1 MKETRLH
8 LRILLLILL
17 LLGSIGNGAWADTKN
32 VTYHVITLPFGGSGH
47 PMAVST
53 NNNEYRIE
61 AIKMTVT
68 QNDTDPIKLPS
79 ELKSPLMKYDA
90 YFYYEGATREAKKK
104 IFPSNDTEFHT
115 YTFGSATNVTGK
127 TVSELTGTDV
137 YVIYI
142 WDDDHDNLK
151 EDYGKKL
158 DITGG
163 KEYNVEFTSS
173 TGTGS
178 WFYALNMDPGR
189 GNRGQAVPSSEIKK
203 LSDLYAEEYAIVKRD
218 IGGTDRK
225 RFNFR
230 WKLTNNDPYNII
242 LQSAYNGDF
251 VYREDNYYKKNNG
264 AQYFGSMKSSTEIRA
279 NWVTNEINQAYTS
292 TTSVVIDGTK
302 RGWFRGYSGEGRA
315 SKDNGAIN
323 HLFFSFTLLNHPNE
337 DGNYTLAVSYAAN
350 LDGEDWV
357 PNSSGQYLIMQHDP
371 EKLPY
376 AGPKFMSLTA
386 ADRVNLY
393 EIRDYNFK
401 VKTPLTNTILSS
413 HFKWSDY
420 GKDSLLINYVPD
432 TLLRKYTTFDG
443 TYADA
448 AFTTERTTFYS
459 LYSNDEPDVSKPRD
473 IWLKYSVSASIPF
486 EAGNSSATYD
496 ALKWYNIYVN
506 KEEKYSTWYDYENED
521 HKYFNTS
528 EGHSKYRHE
537 SHFAFIGD
545 PYELRVVNRK
555 TTEDAS
561 NNLRYMKLSAPATDP
576 LVSGTSDEYTYPAL
590 TKGTALIIGNK
601 YYTTDPSTN
610 PDQFTAGVSV
620 GGGYYEHEYV
630 GRVSD
635 GSNYYEEK
643 DQYEAVPAGTLTAG
657 KVYYT
662 SVEGNG
668 IFISNGTESAT
679 GTNYYEYV
687 KNYVAVLNGT
697 PLTIGKTYYTSDAG
711 DGKFVAAYLVA
722 SGTDYHERL
731 CSSNWEIIYDNN
743 TGDFANCFRLRQCKT
758 FANPVAIGWGTT
770 GNRPLNG
777 DGSGSS
783 TMARLSVLELP
794 LMDYYY
800 YIVDKSG
807 RIAVMAKEEQIT
819 GTTLNYA
826 AIPEVIRSSFLYG
839 GTLTFKTYAS
849 SDMTTVGEG
858 MTVDL
863 STSAF
868 TTITITNSDE
878 ANQYKNHI
886 FVTYTD
892 LPALLQTRLVDD
904 DSHSFN
910 VILNNKYIYYDAG
923 TIKSKS
929 NFNAEGDSPGH
940 AENLWVLGGEDPYAM
955 IIRNKGAGLKTDK
968 EKEKYVKVTDW
979 AAGTITWV
987 ADDTEATRFIIK
999 SSTIEDA
1006 YEVMATTSVAKDGSS
1021 KIDVANSVDASVTYY
1036 NIGRVED
1043 GEGIT
1048 TVKMYDNA
1056 TYAHGY
1062 AEIRFQLKKS
1072 SAKAVKYILIDRSN
1086 NELLE
1091 ETGRFVIE
1099 DAPMIPAE
1107 IFSPL
1112 VGYKNYTY
1120 WRENPIVAHEL
1131 VPSTPKYGENERFSK
1146 YYTNAD
1152 WENNDI
1158 TVYITYVANDLVD
1171 LNHTTMYLLKFEQGD
1186 QFRQEDG
1193 SDGLLADPSK
1203 FTGTDAEKKALYQAV
1218 YPYCSGDCNFFI
1230 YGQKQYELQQE
1241 GAASTRTRWAWYV
1254 ESSNNDPY
1262 HVKILT
1268 RQTETYDGLERSGYF
1283 STRTFSDYDDGKTVV
1298 TALVWPNISG
1308 VQSTEYMVLGNVGQ
1322 YQLVTTYPI
1331 AIDKN
1336 DDGDTSDEG
1345 ENDRYVVKS
1354 FEQYWK
1360 TYDTVKKK
1368 LLDKEQDLLKLC
1380 VEKDRTDRPDGSI
1393 EVPLEPASLRD
1404 ALKNIYGFHSY
1415 DKMAYAKRWN
1425 GYNASGEKKKGWES
1439 VEHWF
1444 QTINM
1449 GSGYFDLIPTTIDPA
1464 LILLDQHGWEIMRKP
1479 LPSGP
1484 DDPNKAHKYEVLGAY
1499 DSPMVKE
1506 YIFWASAKKRSG
1518 LHQYYLMD
1526 KRIGGDFTSTSL
1538 TSLPPYDSENVKDAK
1553 GNHNDEYVTYIVK
1566 EEYANTYTPSTK
1578 VGTEFLISQGDDL
1591 AKKGASGN
1599 KVSVVPDPGSVS
1611 QYIINNIGSLKEELW
1626 YVKPNADI
1634 DTEMGYGTTAH
1645 SWTEEGDANPNAYDV
1660 APYKNNQVAS
1670 IISVASEV
1678 KKYGGFSFS
1687 NGFDP
1692 YNIQI
1697 SSVGADTKYFTMAMT
1712 SAKVEEGAMY
1722 GDYTGSSTSVSLAD
1736 KTTTTVVGNGYDNSK
1751 WAMTNQTFMAV
1762 QDAEGNMQLM
1772 PRFDHNLR
1780 MRDFGSLVTPT
1791 AEAGDPDK
1799 LKETVTRLYR
1809 PFVYNYRIIDN
1820 EGHESLRYQSGGD
1833 LLAQTPDHFKSPLA
1847 KDFKYYKNL
1856 TYNSSTKIYTEV
1868 ANKTNISSK
1877 EITASLAGAGL
1888 TASGI
1893 DANNVYVRYAYDED
1907 ADNQHILQGK
1917 WLTMQLNEQDV
1928 KYTSGTGIVKGDDK
1942 PNPVVGNTNQTWQ
1955 WKFLMNPYLAP
1966 DPYAVQ
1972 VFSRLTAEKDK
1983 PMSTGTLADGLVT
1996 AQIDGTANYDQHF
2009 ALLSH
2014 EDGYYALAVAR
2025 TEDHANYYFLN
2036 GAGLS
2041 TPASATTKLESG
2053 VTGATGNFDA
2063 KKSQIQLFD
2072 DVVNTYTYKVYT
2084 NDDLVSPTHDGKYGV
2099 LAISDTQSQNEAD
2112 EYMFVPTLP
2121 PTIKTPLLND
2131 DQFIYYESED
2141 DMGTPAKEIKTLY
2154 GLYDGEVY
2162 VRYKAYD
2169 PSVSNYLVPN
2179 DRNNPT
2185 GSDPVDK
2192 GDKSNDA
2199 PLRLDN
2205 VLPYNIIWYQDN
2217 MMKANG
2223 AAIDYTVDQELQ
2235 NDERYIWTFEGDDPY
2250 AIKIRHRSTNKY
2262 VHEKT
2267 TPMNECELSET
2278 PTTFMLLNRDGY
2290 EYGVLAKTGD
2300 KTTMLSGNGNEL
2312 TTTTPTKFII
2322 FSLGTLKVVYHLV
2335 LANIGN
2341 TQEIAYRH
2349 RDIGEETDEN
2359 YSKEAAYRWNETDG
2373 GYTDAWDS
2381 STDKIAIEGTTKR
2394 NLSNTDYQLGDEGGV
2409 NYPQLDGTSVTTY
2422 YCKDVG
2428 PISLGDSLTVP
2439 NEFERPNVNYFFVVR
2454 EICDDL
2460 STPNVALNTKYKGLQ
2475 LLSKEMSMNED
2486 LIGKIIY
2493 IDIVYRFNT
2502 DLESN
2507 NGNDFIKSIAENKWY
2522 TLETNVNGKTYLAQ
2536 YTNAWGFELK
2546 EGRGSHFTNDF
2557 LWTPIGDPYGFQL
2570 MNRYMDVNSGDYN
2583 LGEKNRAIFSRHFL
2597 NNVDDDE
2604 VGHDSDI
2611 HTGGQQI
2618 LMGNFE
2624 NDGKNDK
2631 KLVVVGKADGPINPY
2646 PTSTVATNSVYEL
2659 LQYSDDPNMV
2669 GYFKFHPVANTK
2681 NQTQVYFGPAE
2692 ADDDGDGVNNYL
2704 IRLKTASAPF
2714 MFGLS
2719 PELFKPYFDRAGYVG
2734 GLTKEAYNKA
2744 ENQDLVVALKSDD
2757 PVLTSAQLMRAQA
2770 LVYNSENIVPFATG
2784 YYRLHSP
2791 LGISGID
2798 PSRYVS
2804 GYTHKTELTGGEG
2817 GTPIPM
2823 HFYEENSSR
2832 QRQFT
2837 DFKDGG
2843 FTPSPATCGDLSI
2856 LPVERD
2862 PASIFYFEKVGESE
2876 IPGTV
2881 PTADK
2886 ARYNLG
2892 TVSTQGLYVKGQKG
2906 QVTISGTPPSAS
2918 PSDPNIEETGERP
2931 AAVMTDVKGNATK
2944 LFVMDLGGGV
2954 LLIHDNVTQL
2964 GRRYLKYLSYD
2975 YSNDTEGNSTI
2986 YDMKLTNHTHT
2997 DHAKFC
3003 MQPVQM
3009 SATKGINELPLT
3021 LNLNKGGD
3029 GYYYATFCAPFDVLL
3044 TDADNDAAFVC
3055 KVWDTEIIHLK
3066 KVGKFNTE
3074 ANGCPTAYKG
3084 NNRFVPAGTPVIIRS
3099 KNSSVTMALPTT
3111 VPSTTLADYYK
3122 NTLENV
3128 FTGEY
3133 LEQLLATESTGD
3145 DDHNNDVFVFGL
3157 PMKGTVTRDANYY
3170 TEADANNGRV
3180 TVSLPQH
3187 EETGVG
3193 FYVNV
3198 NYNRESA
3205 ADMGS
3210 WQRNNRY
3217 VYGNRIYYRA
3227 VAPSGS
3233 RRQTSSL
3240 DFIPVVFDDDDD
3252 EEDKPIEESLRNISA
3267 NGYVYDLQGRCVAS
3281 GEAVRNG
3288 SWRNMVAPGVY
3299 IVNGKK
3305 VKL

>member
-1 MKETRLH
+1 MKIMSH
-8 LRILLLILL
+8 
-17 LLGSIGNGAWADTKN
+17 SADVKSKTDPDNTKHQN
-32 VTYHVITLPFGGSGH
+32 FFRTYLVNYGGSNH
-47 PMAVST
+47 V
-53 NNNEYRIE
+53 
-61 AIKMTVT
+61 
-68 QNDTDPIKLPS
+68 
-79 ELKSPLMKYDA
+79 
-90 YFYYEGATREAKKK
+90 
-104 IFPSNDTEFHT
+104 
-115 YTFGSATNVTGK
+115 VTG
-127 TVSELTGTDV
+127 LTTKHAD
-137 YVIYI
+137 
-142 WDDDHDNLK
+142 
-151 EDYGKKL
+151 
-158 DITGG
+158 
-163 KEYNVEFTSS
+163 
-173 TGTGS
+173 
-178 WFYALNMDPGR
+178 
-189 GNRGQAVPSSEIKK
+189 
-203 LSDLYAEEYAIVKRD
+203 
-218 IGGTDRK
+218 
-225 RFNFR
+225 
-230 WKLTNNDPYNII
+230 
-242 LQSAYNGDF
+242 
-251 VYREDNYYKKNNG
+251 
-264 AQYFGSMKSSTEIRA
+264 
-279 NWVTNEINQAYTS
+279 
-292 TTSVVIDGTK
+292 VID
-302 RGWFRGYSGEGRA
+302 
-315 SKDNGAIN
+315 
-323 HLFFSFTLLNHPNE
+323 
-337 DGNYTLAVSYAAN
+337 
-350 LDGEDWV
+350 
-357 PNSSGQYLIMQHDP
+357 Q
-371 EKLPY
+371 
-376 AGPKFMSLTA
+376 
-386 ADRVNLY
+386 
-393 EIRDYNFK
+393 
-401 VKTPLTNTILSS
+401 
-413 HFKWSDY
+413 
-420 GKDSLLINYVPD
+420 
-432 TLLRKYTTFDG
+432 
-443 TYADA
+443 
-448 AFTTERTTFYS
+448 
-459 LYSNDEPDVSKPRD
+459 
-473 IWLKYSVSASIPF
+473 
-486 EAGNSSATYD
+486 
-496 ALKWYNIYVN
+496 
-506 KEEKYSTWYDYENED
+506 
-521 HKYFNTS
+521 
-528 EGHSKYRHE
+528 
-537 SHFAFIGD
+537 
-545 PYELRVVNRK
+545 
-555 TTEDAS
+555 
-561 NNLRYMKLSAPATDP
+561 AP
-576 LVSGTSDEYTYPAL
+576 
-590 TKGTALIIGNK
+590 
-601 YYTTDPSTN
+601 
-610 PDQFTAGVSV
+610 
-620 GGGYYEHEYV
+620 
-630 GRVSD
+630 
-635 GSNYYEEK
+635 
-643 DQYEAVPAGTLTAG
+643 
-657 KVYYT
+657 
-662 SVEGNG
+662 
-668 IFISNGTESAT
+668 
-679 GTNYYEYV
+679 
-687 KNYVAVLNGT
+687 
-697 PLTIGKTYYTSDAG
+697 
-711 DGKFVAAYLVA
+711 
-722 SGTDYHERL
+722 
-731 CSSNWEIIYDNN
+731 
-743 TGDFANCFRLRQCKT
+743 
-758 FANPVAIGWGTT
+758 
-770 GNRPLNG
+770 
-777 DGSGSS
+777 
-783 TMARLSVLELP
+783 
-794 LMDYYY
+794 
-800 YIVDKSG
+800 
-807 RIAVMAKEEQIT
+807 
-819 GTTLNYA
+819 
-826 AIPEVIRSSFLYG
+826 
-839 GTLTFKTYAS
+839 
-849 SDMTTVGEG
+849 
-858 MTVDL
+858 
-863 STSAF
+863 
-868 TTITITNSDE
+868 
-878 ANQYKNHI
+878 
-886 FVTYTD
+886 
-892 LPALLQTRLVDD
+892 
-904 DSHSFN
+904 
-910 VILNNKYIYYDAG
+910 
-923 TIKSKS
+923 
-929 NFNAEGDSPGH
+929 
-940 AENLWVLGGEDPYAM
+940 
-955 IIRNKGAGLKTDK
+955 
-968 EKEKYVKVTDW
+968 
-979 AAGTITWV
+979 
-987 ADDTEATRFIIK
+987 
-999 SSTIEDA
+999 
-1006 YEVMATTSVAKDGSS
+1006 
-1021 KIDVANSVDASVTYY
+1021 
-1036 NIGRVED
+1036 
-1043 GEGIT
+1043 
-1048 TVKMYDNA
+1048 
-1056 TYAHGY
+1056 
-1062 AEIRFQLKKS
+1062 
-1072 SAKAVKYILIDRSN
+1072 
-1086 NELLE
+1086 
-1091 ETGRFVIE
+1091 
-1099 DAPMIPAE
+1099 
-1107 IFSPL
+1107 
-1112 VGYKNYTY
+1112 
-1120 WRENPIVAHEL
+1120 
-1131 VPSTPKYGENERFSK
+1131 
-1146 YYTNAD
+1146 
-1152 WENNDI
+1152 
-1158 TVYITYVANDLVD
+1158 
-1171 LNHTTMYLLKFEQGD
+1171 
-1186 QFRQEDG
+1186 
-1193 SDGLLADPSK
+1193 
-1203 FTGTDAEKKALYQAV
+1203 
-1218 YPYCSGDCNFFI
+1218 
-1230 YGQKQYELQQE
+1230 
-1241 GAASTRTRWAWYV
+1241 
-1254 ESSNNDPY
+1254 
-1262 HVKILT
+1262 
-1268 RQTETYDGLERSGYF
+1268 
-1283 STRTFSDYDDGKTVV
+1283 
-1298 TALVWPNISG
+1298 
-1308 VQSTEYMVLGNVGQ
+1308 TEYMVLRA
-1322 YQLVTTYPI
+1322 P
-1331 AIDKN
+1331 
-1336 DDGDTSDEG
+1336 
-1345 ENDRYVVKS
+1345 NDRYKLVTLNEIEGAPENGSYGKRQTVNT

-1888 TASGI
+1888 TTPSVT
-1893 DANNVYVRYAYDED
+1893 DANIVYVRYAYDEEAD
-1907 ADNQHILQGK
+1907 AQDILKGK
-1917 WLTMQLNEQDV
+1917 WLTMKLNDQDAIYV
-1928 KYTSGTGIVKGDDK
+1928 TGEGIKKSGDEK
-1942 PNPVVGNTNQTWQ
+1942 PDPVDGNIDRAWQ
-1955 WKFLMNPYLAP
+1955 WKFLKNPYLTP

-1972 VFSRLTAEKDK
+1972 VFNRLAAEKDK
-1983 PMSTGTLADGLVT
+1983 PMGSSVLDGTIIVT
-1996 AQIDGTANYDQHF
+1996 ANASPYQRF

-2014 EDGYYALAVAR
+2014 TSNGFALAVAG
-2025 TEDHANYYFLN
+2025 TEDNEHYYFLQ
-2036 GAGLS
+2036 GVGTDGTVITSSKA
-2041 TPASATTKLESG
+2041 ATVREETG
-2053 VTGATGNFDA
+2053 VKCVTCSFSD
-2063 KKSQIQLFD
+2063 KKSQILLTD
-2072 DVVNTYTYKVYT
+2072 DVNNTYTYYVYT
-2084 NDDLVSPTHDGKYGV
+2084 NGGTS
-2099 LAISDTQSQNEAD
+2099 AISDTQTQYEALD
-2112 EYMFVPTLP
+2112 NQFVPKLP
-2121 PTIKTPLLND
+2121 EAIKTPLLNY
-2131 DQFIYYESED
+2131 DQFRYYEALTDTAYNS
-2141 DMGTPAKEIKTLY
+2141 GKALTNLY
-2154 GLYDGEVY
+2154 GLYDGDVY
-2162 VRYKAYD
+2162 VRYNAYD
-2169 PSVSNYLVPN
+2169 PSVSEYKVPN
-2179 DRNNPT
+2179 MKT
-2185 GSDPVDK
+2185 VVDEHVAR
-2192 GDKSNDA
+2192 GDGSNDA
-2199 PLRLDN
+2199 SLRLDDI
-2205 VLPYNIIWYQDN
+2205 LPYNVIWYDDN

-2223 AAIDYTVDQELQ
+2223 TAIECTANQTLI
-2235 NDERYIWTFEGDDPY
+2235 NDTYHSWTFAGNDPY
-2250 AIKIRHRSTNKY
+2250 AIKIQHKSSNKY
-2262 VHEKT
+2262 VYSSDHSSCTLHET
-2267 TPMNECELSET
+2267 NYTP
-2278 PTTFMLLNRDGY
+2278 FMLLNQDNY
-2290 EYGVLAKTGD
+2290 EYGVLAETGN
-2300 KTTMLSGNGNEL
+2300 KRYMLSGNGNILVDAEAVSP
-2312 TTTTPTKFII
+2312 TPPTKFII

-2335 LANIGN
+2335 LANIGSHVD
-2341 TQEIAYRH
+2341 IPGRH
-2349 RDIGEETDEN
+2349 RNTGDTPDAN
-2359 YSKEAAYRWNETDG
+2359 YSTEAAYRWNETDG
-2373 GYTDAWDS
+2373 GYKDVWEATDVISVHGTTKRDLTSGTPAGSTYQLGDPEGVFYPATDGTIS
-2381 STDKIAIEGTTKR
+2381 STDKTF
-2394 NLSNTDYQLGDEGGV
+2394 
-2409 NYPQLDGTSVTTY
+2409 

-2428 PISLGDSLTVP
+2428 PISLGDGLTVP
-2439 NEFERPNVNYFFVVR
+2439 NEFYRPNVNYFFIVHQITGGTT
-2454 EICDDL
+2454 EEEA
-2460 STPNVALNTKYKGLQ
+2460 ALNKKYKGLQ
-2475 LLSKEMSMNED
+2475 LNSKEMSMNES
-2486 LIGKIIY
+2486 LIGKTIY
-2493 IDIVYRFNT
+2493 INIVYSFNQ

-2507 NGNDFIKSIAENKWY
+2507 SGDDFVLSIDQNKWY
-2522 TLETNVNGKTYLAQ
+2522 TLETFINNKTYLAQ

-2570 MNRYMDVNSGDYN
+2570 MNRYMDVNSGDHN
-2583 LGEKNRAIFSRHFL
+2583 LGEKNRAITTIPYKTVIPKENPVTDVVASAFE
-2597 NNVDDDE
+2597 N
-2604 VGHDSDI
+2604 GK
-2611 HTGGQQI
+2611 QI
-2618 LMGNFE
+2618 VMGNFV
-2624 NDGKNDK
+2624 DKGQRVVVPGGVSRVSTDK
-2631 KLVVVGKADGPINPY
+2631 KPDEEGYIAGENVYLGDI
-2646 PTSTVATNSVYEL
+2646 ATNSIYEL
-2659 LQYSDDPNMV
+2659 LEGNLP
-2669 GYFKFHPVANTK
+2669 GYFHFHPVANTSG
-2681 NQTQVYFGPAE
+2681 QTQVYFSPE
-2692 ADDDGDGVNNYL
+2692 WADDDGDGVNNYL
-2704 IRLKTASAPF
+2704 VRLKTASAEF
-2714 MFGLS
+2714 KFGLS
-2719 PELFKPYFDRAGYVG
+2719 ADLMKPYFDRAGYVG
-2734 GLTKEAYNKA
+2734 GLKKTVYNDPA
-2744 ENQDLVVALKSDD
+2744 NATLVAAMKDD
-2757 PVLTSAQLMRAQA
+2757 NPVLTAQQLMAAQA